1 MGVESS
7 EGKDSYRPWS
17 IIYSICSPYK
27 GKMLMAL
34 SLMAIVTL
42 AELVPLY
49 LLFVAIQALLNPLSS
64 SVGLLLWIAAGMC
77 AAILLKTGLAIGAYY
92 FSHQVAFKALTEV
105 RMKLVTQLAN
115 LPLTWLSAQ
124 SPAVLKQNILQD
136 VEHIENFIAHQSV
149 ELFNAILTPIIVFT
163 LIAFIDWRLALSAVA
178 VVPLAFLVSGLFMYK
193 TASQYQHFSQVSED
207 LTSTLNDYV
216 KNMSVMKLY
225 NLDSKHFSVLNRKLD
240 RYHKLVLSLT
250 SQTVPGWTLYTALL
264 GASFIFLLPTAIA
277 LHSTQTVNIEQIILS
292 VLLALGMLSPI
303 IKVSRFFMEANE
315 LLAGVRR
322 IAPVYFAHPAKLK
335 HDRIDKERT
344 LMQFE
349 NVTFSYQSQQVINGV
364 NLKLVPN
371 SLNVMVGAS
380 GHGKS
385 TVAMLA
391 CGLLPPSSGTVQVY
405 GHDVSLLTDSA
416 RTQFMSVV
424 TQESYLFEGTLRD
437 NILFGRCGISSKS
450 LDDAIA
456 AAQLKLWL
464 TQLPDGLATQLQA
477 RGQNLSGGEKQRI
490 AIARALVSNTPL
502 VILDEATA
510 AMDNVT
516 QANFYHALQ
525 RHYPNTT
532 FLMITH
538 KYSGLENTSQIFVLN
553 KGRIA
558 SQGSH
563 DTLLASCEY
572 YRHSWQLQQ
581 SEADQQSTLKDPLD
595 L

>member
-64 SVGLLLWIAAGMC
+64 SVGLLLWIAVGMC

-553 KGRIA
+553 EGRIA

>member
-1 MGVESS
+1 M
-7 EGKDSYRPWS
+7 
-17 IIYSICSPYK
+17 
-27 GKMLMAL
+27 
-34 SLMAIVTL
+34 
-42 AELVPLY
+42 
-49 LLFVAIQALLNPLSS
+49 
-64 SVGLLLWIAAGMC
+64 
-77 AAILLKTGLAIGAYY
+77 
-92 FSHQVAFKALTEV
+92 
-105 RMKLVTQLAN
+105 
-115 LPLTWLSAQ
+115 
-124 SPAVLKQNILQD
+124 
-136 VEHIENFIAHQSV
+136 
-149 ELFNAILTPIIVFT
+149 
-163 LIAFIDWRLALSAVA
+163 
-178 VVPLAFLVSGLFMYK
+178 
-193 TASQYQHFSQVSED
+193 
-207 LTSTLNDYV
+207 
-216 KNMSVMKLY
+216 
-225 NLDSKHFSVLNRKLD
+225 
-240 RYHKLVLSLT
+240 
-250 SQTVPGWTLYTALL
+250 
-264 GASFIFLLPTAIA
+264 
-277 LHSTQTVNIEQIILS
+277 NIEQIILS

-322 IAPVYFAHPAKLK
+322 IGPIYLAHSAKLK
-335 HDRIDKERT
+335 HDPIDKERT

-349 NVTFSYQSQQVINGV
+349 NVTFSYQSQQVINGI

-371 SLNVMVGAS
+371 SLNVIVGAS

-405 GHDVSLLTDSA
+405 GHYVSLLTDSA

-464 TQLPDGLATQLQA
+464 TQLPDGLETQLQA

-525 RHYPNTT
+525 RHYPKTT
-532 FLMITH
+532 FLVITH

-553 KGRIA
+553 EGRIA

-581 SEADQQSTLKDPLD
+581 SEADQQSTLKDSLD

>member
-17 IIYSICSPYK
+17 IIFSICSPYK

-64 SVGLLLWIAAGMC
+64 SVGLLLWIAVGMC

-490 AIARALVSNTPL
+490 AIARALVSYTPL

>member
-17 IIYSICSPYK
+17 IIFSICSPYK
-27 GKMLMAL
+27 VKMLMAL
-34 SLMAIVTL
+34 SLMAIVTF

-105 RMKLVTQLAN
+105 RMKLVTQLTN

-193 TASQYQHFSQVSED
+193 SASQYQRFSQVSED

-553 KGRIA
+553 EGRIA

>member
-7 EGKDSYRPWS
+7 EGEDSYRPWS
-17 IIYSICSPYK
+17 IIFSICSPYK
-27 GKMLMAL
+27 GKMLIAL
-34 SLMAIVTL
+34 SLMAIVTF

-49 LLFVAIQALLNPLSS
+49 LLFVAIQTLLNPLSS

-77 AAILLKTGLAIGAYY
+77 AAILLKTGLSIGAYY

-105 RMKLVTQLAN
+105 RMKLVTQLAY
-115 LPLTWLSAQ
+115 LPLTWLNKQ
-124 SPAVLKQNILQD
+124 NPGVLKQNILQD

-149 ELFNAILTPIIVFT
+149 ELFNAMLTPIIVFT

-178 VVPLAFLVSGLFMYK
+178 LVPLAFLTSGLFMYK

-216 KNMSVMKLY
+216 KNMPVMKLY
-225 NLDSKHFSVLNRKLD
+225 NLDSKHFNVLNRKLD

-264 GASFIFLLPTAIA
+264 GASFVFLLPTAIA

-292 VLLALGMLSPI
+292 VLLALGMLSSI

-322 IAPVYFAHPAKLK
+322 IAPLYLAHPAKLK
-335 HDRIDKERT
+335 HGPIDKKRM

-349 NVTFSYQSQQVINGV
+349 NVNFSYQSQQVINGV

-371 SLNVMVGAS
+371 SLNVVVGAS

-391 CGLLPPSSGTVQVY
+391 CGLLSPSAGKVLLY
-405 GHDVSLLTDSA
+405 AKEVSLLPDSTRA
-416 RTQFMSVV
+416 QLISVV
-424 TQESYLFEGTLRD
+424 TQECYLFEGTLRD
-437 NILFGRCGISSKS
+437 NILFGRTGVSAED
-450 LDDAIA
+450 LERAVV
-456 AAQLKLWL
+456 AAQLETWL
-464 TQLPDGLATQLQA
+464 AQLPNGLQTQIQV
-477 RGQNLSGGEKQRI
+477 RGQNVSGGEKQRI

-502 VILDEATA
+502 VMLDEATA

-525 RHYPNTT
+525 LHYPNTT
-532 FLMITH
+532 FLVITH
-538 KYSGLENTSQIFVLN
+538 KYLALENTSQIFVLN
-553 KGRIA
+553 EGRIA